1 METKITLKKAEKRLA
16 EITTEVSNA
25 EQKLQEL
32 IQSQE
37 TKINHLL
44 EEQQNIF
51 VKKQNDVLM
60 RIQSAIQD
68 QKQAVSEIVQ
78 RNLEDDIAVV
88 DSMIEESGAITSIY
102 TVLTEEQIQAYEP
115 FNRTSIA
122 SEEELE
128 TAIRKLTKMSN
139 KLSKQI
145 NYSSLFSLIQK
156 VKAPIEEEEKE
167 GQKYLAYLLILFV
180 TVSMMIF
187 ASSALLFVY
196 TLLGI
201 YSYVQSRKIANVL
214 NLYDSI
220 IQYCENDTLKE
231 KKESVSDF
239 ISESTDSFFYEVE
252 KEYTDIVKSKK
263 FKANEKEITALKNA
277 LKSEIENAKTNVLQL
292 KEEYSLCQKE
302 VSRIQ
307 SELEKQEQEKL
318 KNLEEIEKFY
328 LDYSKVHWEKKLLE
342 NIYLGRGKKNEP
354 ILLPIEKDNT
364 LYLSNES
371 NDLFDFARLFILQM
385 LMHVNPDYLIQIVL
399 DYKYMGGNLQPF
411 LALPNR
417 CLSLFMEQDKITEK
431 ITSMQEEIFARNSN
445 ILKSVN
451 SIEDFNNLMATYNA
465 TGESYVFVHIFG
477 LQTLNDTLKHFLR
490 NGPKVGY
497 FFNIYLTM
505 EEFKALHSEEIM
517 ENIENYYL
525 LHTIQNLGVF
535 PEKRLKMV
543 VASYLEKQ

>member
-16 EITTEVSNA
+16 EITSEVSNA

-37 TKINHLL
+37 AKINNLL

-51 VKKQNDVLM
+51 AKKQNDVLM
-60 RIQSAIQD
+60 RIQSAIQE
-68 QKQAVSEIVQ
+68 QKQAVSEIVE
-78 RNLEDDIAVV
+78 RNLEDDIAAV
-88 DSMIEESGAITSIY
+88 DNMIEESGAITSIY
-102 TVLTEEQIQAYEP
+102 AVLTEEQIQAYEP
-115 FNRTSIA
+115 FDRTSIA

-128 TAIRKLTKMSN
+128 RAIKKLAKMSA

-187 ASSALLFVY
+187 ASSALLFIY

-252 KEYTDIVKSKK
+252 NEYSDIVKSKK
-263 FKANEKEITALKNA
+263 FKADEKELTALKNA

-307 SELEKQEQEKL
+307 AELEKQEQEKL

-354 ILLPIEKDNT
+354 TLLPIEKNNT
-364 LYLSNES
+364 LYLSDES
-371 NDLFDFARLFILQM
+371 NNLFDFARLFILQM

-451 SIEDFNNLMATYNA
+451 SIEDFNNLMATYHA